1 MARRGSLRTTKECQA
16 LAQSPFNLHDAPCLL
31 MLSRRQVAALSYHD
45 VPFGLL
51 TAPYGVSSVRR
62 LGFPTDNLAFSS

>member
-1 MARRGSLRTTKECQA
+1 MIRPFLFAVFQARICQA

-31 MLSRRQVAALSYHD
+31 MLSRRQVTALSYHD

-51 TAPYGVSSVRR
+51 TAPYKIT
-62 LGFPTDNLAFSS
+62 FI